1 MRSLNLTKQL
11 FWIIASFIIAAIS
24 LITYY
29 LYYQS
34 QEIIEERAYSRAR
47 SLQTYFVSMRYVYH
61 HQFLSSGLDLNDS
74 TVGFLP
80 AHAAALISDEFT
92 KRTNEGISIRNV
104 TDRPRNPINRAD
116 VYEVKAMRHFAANPT
131 LQENITLIQQNNQDY
146 YFYSSPLRIEP
157 YCIQCHGK
165 KEEVLPFIAS
175 RYDTAYDYK
184 VGDIRGVTSIKI
196 PRKIIADET
205 QEIFWKETLLSWS
218 IILFLLGLIYYA
230 IRQLT
235 RRDVDMRRRLQA
247 EVYHRTAD
255 LEATTHALEVSNLS
269 QQHLFSIL
277 RTIADSNKVLIT
289 SQSLEELIDKTA
301 QCLAKNEA
309 FSCVKISLIERGELQ
324 VKAAYGIDSEWNV
337 LPIEKMALE
346 RNMPIVLTDFSTD
359 ISPECREKVERYHI
373 TAVYVA
379 ALQQDSFTPEAFGI
393 MMICTTQPNGFTGEE
408 TVMIDE
414 LAGDLGFAIN
424 SFYQKDDI
432 FRLSFYDPLT
442 ELPNRRLLMERFTK
456 AMISSSRTLQY
467 GGVLF
472 IDLDNFKGINDFKG
486 HISGDEVLRQ
496 MGKRLIDILRQTD
509 TVARFGGDEYV
520 ILIENIATQRKDAA
534 TAIQEIAYKI
544 LEAAKNPFLIDEQPC
559 YLSASIGI
567 VLFSGEE
574 FSVDQLLSHADSAMY
589 AAKNS
594 GRNTAQF
601 YDAFLQETMAEQAR
615 LIHDLRSAIPLNQL
629 YVVYQEQVNI
639 QGITEGV
646 EALMRWEHPEKGL
659 ISPAYFIPLAENSGS
674 IISLGDWIFTK
685 VIEQLQEWKKDSVKQ
700 HWRISVNVS
709 PKQFEEEAYIAK
721 LQEHIA
727 RTQIDPAK
735 IRLELTEGL
744 LIQNTQNAMEKINI
758 LKAIGFSFSI
768 DDFGTGYSSLSYLK
782 HLPID
787 ELKIDQSFVKVLPE
801 SISDQIIIQTII
813 TIGKTFGLEVI
824 AEGVETTEQFELLRD
839 MGCNTFQGFLFSRPQ
854 RAEYY
859 ATKVDFI

>member
-1 MRSLNLTKQL
+1 
-11 FWIIASFIIAAIS
+11 
-24 LITYY
+24 
-29 LYYQS
+29 
-34 QEIIEERAYSRAR
+34 
-47 SLQTYFVSMRYVYH
+47 
-61 HQFLSSGLDLNDS
+61 
-74 TVGFLP
+74 
-80 AHAAALISDEFT
+80 
-92 KRTNEGISIRNV
+92 
-104 TDRPRNPINRAD
+104 
-116 VYEVKAMRHFAANPT
+116 
-131 LQENITLIQQNNQDY
+131 
-146 YFYSSPLRIEP
+146 
-157 YCIQCHGK
+157 
-165 KEEVLPFIAS
+165 
-175 RYDTAYDYK
+175 
-184 VGDIRGVTSIKI
+184 
-196 PRKIIADET
+196 
-205 QEIFWKETLLSWS
+205 
-218 IILFLLGLIYYA
+218 
-230 IRQLT
+230 
-235 RRDVDMRRRLQA
+235 
-247 EVYHRTAD
+247 
-255 LEATTHALEVSNLS
+255 
-269 QQHLFSIL
+269 
-277 RTIADSNKVLIT
+277 
-289 SQSLEELIDKTA
+289 
-301 QCLAKNEA
+301 
-309 FSCVKISLIERGELQ
+309 
-324 VKAAYGIDSEWNV
+324 
-337 LPIEKMALE
+337 
-346 RNMPIVLTDFSTD
+346 
-359 ISPECREKVERYHI
+359 
-373 TAVYVA
+373 
-379 ALQQDSFTPEAFGI
+379 

-559 YLSASIGI
+559 YLSASI
-567 VLFSGEE
+567 GEE

-813 TIGKTFGLEVI
+813 TIGKTFGLKVI